1 MQNDSTSDP
10 TGPVSAIPADDPT
23 RRLTIARPDDPGLPC
38 VALVGDTYTV
48 LISGEETAGR
58 YCLIDMNVPPGGGP
72 PPHRHDFEEMFAMLD
87 GEIELTFR
95 GETHHAGT
103 GTVVNIPANAPH
115 RFRNTS
121 DRAAH
126 LLCLCA
132 PPGQEDFFLAVGDPL
147 ESRDSPPP
155 PLSEADKAER
165 RARAQALAAKFHTE
179 LLGP

>member
-1 MQNDSTSDP
+1 MTAALPD
-10 TGPVSAIPADDPT
+10 DDPS
-23 RRLTIARPDDPGLPC
+23 RALTIANVDAPGTQS
-38 VALVGDTYTV
+38 VAVAGGAYTV
-48 LISGEETAGR
+48 LLTGAQTSGH
-58 YCLIDMNVPPGGGP
+58 YSLIDMLVPPGGGP
-72 PPHRHDFEEMFAMLD
+72 PLHRHDFEEMFAVLD

-95 GETHHAGT
+95 GETHRARA

-147 ESRDSPPP
+147 ASRDSPPS
-155 PLSEADKAER
+155 PLSDEEKAER
-165 RARAQALAAKFHTE
+165 RRKAQALAASYRTE

>member
-1 MQNDSTSDP
+1 MAVVNSQLPD
-10 TGPVSAIPADDPT
+10 DDPSRT
-23 RRLTIARPDDPGLPC
+23 LTVARADASDARV
-38 VALVGDTYTV
+38 VAVAGGAYTI
-48 LISGEETAGR
+48 LLSGAQTGGR
-58 YCLIDMNVPPGGGP
+58 YALIDMLVPPGGGP
-72 PPHRHDFEEMFAMLD
+72 PLHRHDFEEMFAVLD

-95 GETHHAGT
+95 GETQRAST
-103 GTVVNIPANAPH
+103 GAVVNIPANAPH

-121 DRAAH
+121 DRPAH

-155 PLSEADKAER
+155 ALSDEEKAER
-165 RARAQALAAKFHTE
+165 RSRAQALAAQYRTE

>member
-1 MQNDSTSDP
+1 MT
-10 TGPVSAIPADDPT
+10 TGLPDDDPSRT
-23 RRLTIARPDDPGLPC
+23 LTIAKADAPGARS
-38 VALVGDTYTV
+38 VAVAGGAYTV
-48 LISGEETAGR
+48 LLTGSQTGGH
-58 YCLIDMNVPPGGGP
+58 YSLIDMLVPPGGGP
-72 PPHRHDFEEMFAMLD
+72 PLHRHDFEEMFAVLD

-95 GETHHAGT
+95 GETHRAGT

-115 RFRNTS
+115 KFSNTS

-165 RARAQALAAKFHTE
+165 RARAQALAATYRTE